1 MAILG
6 HSKQQFHRE
15 PTPLNRCYS
24 INHQA
29 PALQLGALTSLNN
42 YCSGAGAPRHDQR
55 RSFYV
60 VTVVDSRYL
69 EMDVVR
75 EREGS
80 LNGSEVAN
88 PKTAGTRCFDRYE
101 AYKGSINLNDA
112 LAQGARSADFRH
124 DLDHG
129 FLTLLAPPV
138 DRVLGP
144 LPGNEGEVVYDHG

>member
-29 PALQLGALTSLNN
+29 PALQLGALSSFNN

-80 LNGSEVAN
+80 LNGSEVEGGAMCSGMCRKIPRN
-88 PKTAGTRCFDRYE
+88 GAALE
-101 AYKGSINLNDA
+101 AIIRRGS
-112 LAQGARSADFRH
+112 ARSVRRC
-124 DLDHG
+124 
-129 FLTLLAPPV
+129 
-138 DRVLGP
+138 RV
-144 LPGNEGEVVYDHG
+144 